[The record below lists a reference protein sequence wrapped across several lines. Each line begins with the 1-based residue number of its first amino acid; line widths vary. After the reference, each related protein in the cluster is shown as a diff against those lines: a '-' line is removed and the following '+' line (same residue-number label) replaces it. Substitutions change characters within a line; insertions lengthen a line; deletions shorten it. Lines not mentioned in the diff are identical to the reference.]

1 MRHLAVFLIL
11 CMASGMAEEMAFS
24 GGIVISKSV
33 ERVDPAKVETQLV
46 VQATNKL
53 FLIIDHPG
61 YSDVAIDEE
70 IAPCTLRKDTVDPET
85 GRRRWI
91 FVKPSP

>member
-33 ERVDPAKVETQLV
+33 ERVDPGKVETHLV

-61 YSDVAIDEE
+61 YLDVAIDEE
-70 IAPCTLRKDTVDPET
+70 IAPCTLRKDTVDAQT

-91 FVKPSP
+91 FVKPRP